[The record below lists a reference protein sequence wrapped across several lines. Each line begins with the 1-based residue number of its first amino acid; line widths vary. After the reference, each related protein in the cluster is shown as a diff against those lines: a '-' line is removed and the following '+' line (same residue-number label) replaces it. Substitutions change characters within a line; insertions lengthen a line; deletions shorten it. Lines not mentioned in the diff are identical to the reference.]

1 MRNNVDFTI
10 RSRGLVIWLAVL
22 AFCQPLPAAD
32 LFVAPDGNDGNSG
45 TQQSPFATI
54 QHARDVV
61 RAQIAGGMSS
71 DITVHI
77 GAGNYFIEQA
87 VVFDDRDGGSD
98 GHTITYQGAPNLGTR
113 IYGGRRITNWTQLND
128 KEYAAT
134 VADLQQHYTLYE
146 NEQAANG
153 GSFHVFAD
161 ATAGNWSRNGT
172 QLVYQARN
180 LPITSQVVVLGTT
193 KDVFV
198 VMGRSTQQIVSSLV
212 FDGLH
217 MIGSDYTGSWPG
229 GESDFPGYTGLY
241 DGVQLTNIP
250 IGVIFP
256 EARHGQF
263 YLRNAK
269 NVVIRNSKLYGAG
282 FMAAFFDRWAQSN
295 VVENC
300 WIENTG
306 RDGLYFQGWEP
317 GRGASDGI
325 TTLAASYC
333 NKFNVVTNNVIYD
346 VGRFGGSMG
355 VRFDFSGDNRLEHN
369 IIRGASGGA
378 YHGHG
383 WRPNM
388 INILGYYVMHN
399 MPAGYIPYP
408 YDQAQIT
415 FYDDKYVVTQANQGA
430 ELNHCRNNLI
440 QYNDVSQSP
449 RAAGDT
455 GTITQWGA
463 GPNSVWACNAVH
475 DNVAL
480 GGWCYFVLYD
490 DDGSHR
496 PTIKNN
502 VLYWINATAS
512 NTAGIVSKGNFQIN
526 TGNIFADCILGQ
538 GGANIGPFC
547 EEATRA
553 TWSNNIVAA
562 QVGAPYTGGTGTQTP
577 VQAVKSAYMIVGVTD
592 TDANITSICGPNANT
607 AYPLLQS
614 ASNNVYYYQPLDR
627 ADSPVSGAANL
638 QAQVTANQSRDT
650 NSIYADPLFNRQ
662 HPWWDAQSTDYAL
675 QANSPALARGF
686 QQFDLSQIGLQ
697 AGFPFDVTNILG
709 QSVHTI
715 RAAGNFSRLLK
726 AGTNGS
732 QLVSSSGST
741 FPAGSWVRYN
751 WMNFGTGQFEQFQV
765 HLQWASPLSNNGTA
779 IEIRLDAP
787 NGTLV
792 GTIPCGQQTCR
803 ITPTSGLHDLFLVF
817 PSENVQAVDW
827 FIFKP
832 RLIWNGSGSD
842 DKWTTAANWSGPVTT
857 DETLYFGASARIAP
871 ANDLPEGTSV
881 AGITFDPG
889 VPAYTL
895 GGNGITLTGNLVNSS
910 ANDQTITLPITLPGS
925 GEVRMDTGAKHL
937 TLGGSLSGSAGAL
950 TKAGA
955 GALTLGVIRFTGD
968 TNVESGTLVLT
979 QAGLSRSSTVTIGTS
994 AGANALLNLS
1004 HGLSERV
1011 FGLIIDGV
1019 KMPDGSYGSS
1029 ASAATHKDDAAF
1041 LGTGMMIVQSGPCPP
1056 SYTTRADGHTV
1067 ATFSFAGS
1075 GTWTVPP
1082 GVTNVEVLVV
1092 GGGGGCWN
1100 DGYQSGS
1107 GAGGMYYGASYA
1119 VTPGSPVGITVGGVA
1134 TDGTGGNSL
1143 FGTQLIAY
1151 GGSKGNG
1158 YTNGGDQGGY
1168 SLNGGTTIVP
1178 GKLGYHYSPMDGN
1191 WCSGGGAGHA
1201 GYKGDAQ
1208 LGGAGA
1214 ACGITGSTVYYA
1226 GGGGA
1231 PSSYNSSGGTGD
1243 NLGGGGSG
1251 PVTSGSRSFSGL
1263 ANTGGGGGGGWGGG
1277 GGAGGSGVIIVAYE
1291 SSAGTTYTVTFD
1303 SNGGSTVPLQYVAP
1317 GGKTTEPTPP
1327 TWTGHTFVQ
1336 WCSDSALTT
1345 AFNFA
1350 SPITA
1355 DMTLYAKWTNDSYTL
1370 TYIAGSNGSIVGAS
1384 PQTVAYLGS
1393 GTAVTAT
1400 PVAGYRF
1407 VKWSDNSV
1415 ANPRTDTGV
1424 ASNITVTAS
1433 FELLSTDTI
1442 SPTSVVTRGD
1452 GKTVATFPSG
1462 NGHWTIP
1469 AGVSSVEVLV
1479 VGGGGSGQNWN
1490 YQNQWGAAQLG
1501 WGGGGGGGGYYF
1513 TASHTPSAGSVAV
1526 TVGAGG
1532 AASNTGDPGSSSTFD
1547 NLIANGGGIGVYG
1560 GAGGASG
1567 GNNQGA
1573 AGFPGGATMGGGGG
1587 AGQAGQGAWYAAPNN
1602 KGGNGL
1608 ANSITGTSPYY
1619 AGGGSSFYNGAQG
1632 GLGGGG
1638 STYDPYWQTPDIH
1651 GNPNGVD
1658 GLGGGGAAGRN
1669 ALSEVGKGGSGI
1681 VIVAYRALTPP
1692 SAPMIT
1698 GVTVGNGTLTVAFTA
1713 PASDGGAAISNY
1725 KVSTNN
1731 GTTFTAVSPAT
1742 TTSPIVISGL
1752 TNGTAYT
1759 VKILA
1764 VNSVGDG
1771 TPSSGVSGTPAG
1783 NYAAWAADHG
1793 LSGGPTAVGNTGI
1806 SNLLLYALDLNP
1818 DGSNGSPGTLT
1829 GRMLSFS
1836 KRAEAVANGDVH
1848 YAIEESDDLGLTD
1861 PWTEVT
1867 AYTTNDATTISYTL
1881 PANKNGCYAR
1891 LVVTAVP

>member
-1 MRNNVDFTI
+1 MNHNASFTI
-10 RSRGLVIWLAVL
+10 RSRGIIPWLMVL
-22 AFCQPLPAAD
+22 AFCQPLLAAD
-32 LFVAPDGNDGNSG
+32 LYIAPAGNDGNSG

-61 RAQIAGGMSS
+61 RAQIADGMTS

-77 GAGNYFIEQA
+77 GAGNFFIEQP
-87 VVFDDRDGGSD
+87 VVFDDRDGGIN

-113 IYGGRRITNWTQLND
+113 IYGGRRITNWTQLNAT
-128 KEYAAT
+128 EYAAT

-146 NEQAANG
+146 NDEAANG
-153 GSFHVFAD
+153 GYYHEFAD
-161 ATAGNWSRNGT
+161 VTEGNWSKNGT
-172 QLVYQARN
+172 QLIYQPRN
-180 LPITSQVVVLGTT
+180 LPITNQVVVLGTT
-193 KDVFV
+193 KDVFI
-198 VMGRSTQQIVSSLV
+198 VMGRSAQQIVSNLV

-217 MIGSDYTGSWPG
+217 MIGSDYTSSWPG

-269 NVVIRNSKLYGAG
+269 NIVVRNSKLYGAG
-282 FMAAFFDRWAQSN
+282 FMAAFFDRWAQNN

-306 RDGLYFQGWEP
+306 RDGLYFQGWES

-355 VRFDFSGDNRLEHN
+355 VRFDFSGDNRLDHN
-369 IIRGASGGA
+369 IIKGVSGGA

-408 YDQAQIT
+408 YDQAHIT

-463 GPNSVWACNAVH
+463 GPNSVWAYNAVH

-490 DDGSHR
+490 DDGSHK
-496 PTIKNN
+496 PTIKSN

-562 QVGAPYTGGTGTQTP
+562 QVGAPYTGGIGTQTP

-614 ASNNVYYYQPLDR
+614 AGNNVYYYQPLDR
-627 ADSPVSGAANL
+627 ADSPGLGAANL
-638 QAQVTANQSRDT
+638 QSQVTANQSRDT

-662 HPWWDAQSTDYAL
+662 HPWWDARYTDYAL
-675 QANSPALARGF
+675 QTNSPALARGF

-697 AGFPFDVTNILG
+697 AGFPFSVTHILG
-709 QSVHTI
+709 QSVNKI

-726 AGTNGS
+726 VGTNGS
-732 QLVSSSGST
+732 QLVSGSGSSL
-741 FPAGSWVRYN
+741 PAHSWARYN
-751 WMNFGTGQFEQFQV
+751 NMDFGTGQYEQFLV
-765 HLQWASPLSNNGTA
+765 HPQWASPRSNNGTA

-787 NGTLV
+787 DGTLV
-792 GTIPCGQQTCR
+792 GTVPCGQETCR
-803 ITPTSGLHDLFLVF
+803 ITTTSGLHDVFLVF
-817 PSENVQAVDW
+817 PNANVQALDW

-832 RLIWNGSGSD
+832 RIIWNGSGND
-842 DKWTTAANWSGPVTT
+842 DNWTSTANWSGPVTT
-857 DETLYFGASARIAP
+857 SETLYFGASNRTAP
-871 ANDLPEGTSV
+871 SNDFTAGTGV
-881 AGITFDPG
+881 AGITFDSDA
-889 VPAYTL
+889 PAYTL
-895 GGNGITLTGNLVNSS
+895 GGNGITLTGNLSNIS
-910 ANDQTITLPITLPGS
+910 ANDQTITLPITLPGT
-925 GEVRMDTGAKHL
+925 GRIQVDTGARRV
-937 TLGGSLSGSAGAL
+937 TLGGSLSGSGDGITKTGTGTLALGA
-950 TKAGA
+950 
-955 GALTLGVIRFTGD
+955 ISYTGD
-968 TNVESGTLVLT
+968 TIVESGTLVLT
-979 QAGLSRSSTVTIGTS
+979 QAGLSRSSTVSIGTTV
-994 AGANALLNLS
+994 GANAVLDLS
-1004 HGLSERV
+1004 HGLAERV
-1011 FGLIIDGV
+1011 FGLSIDGV
-1019 KMPDGSYGSS
+1019 QMPDGTYGSS
-1029 ASAATHKDDAAF
+1029 ASAATHKDDTAF
-1041 LGTGMMIVQSGPCPP
+1041 RGTGMLVVQSGPCPP
-1056 SYTTRADGHTV
+1056 TYSTRADGHTV
-1067 ATFSFAGS
+1067 ATFSFVGS

-1082 GVTNVEVLVV
+1082 GVTHLEVLVV
-1092 GGGGGCWN
+1092 GGGGGSWN
-1100 DGYQSGS
+1100 DGFQSGS
-1107 GAGGMYYGASYA
+1107 GAGGMYYSASYT
-1119 VTPGSPVGITVGGVA
+1119 VTPGPVAITVGAGA
-1134 TDGTGGNSL
+1134 LDGTGSSSL

-1151 GGSKGNG
+1151 GGTKGNG

-1168 SLNGGTTIVP
+1168 SLNGGTTLVAGNP
-1178 GKLGYHYSPMDGN
+1178 GYHYSPMDGN
-1191 WCSGGGAGHA
+1191 WVSGGGAGHA

-1214 ACGITGSTVYYA
+1214 PCNITGSTVHYA

-1231 PSSYNSSGGTGD
+1231 PSSYASSGGTGH

-1251 PVTSGSRSFSGL
+1251 PVTFGAWSFSGL

-1277 GGAGGSGVIIVAYE
+1277 GGGGGSGVVIVTYQ
-1291 SSAGTTYTVTFD
+1291 SSATTTCTLVYSAASHGTIEGTT
-1303 SNGGSTVPLQYVAP
+1303 
-1317 GGKTTEPTPP
+1317 
-1327 TWTGHTFVQ
+1327 
-1336 WCSDSALTT
+1336 
-1345 AFNFA
+1345 
-1350 SPITA
+1350 
-1355 DMTLYAKWTNDSYTL
+1355 
-1370 TYIAGSNGSIVGAS
+1370 
-1384 PQTVAYLGS
+1384 PQTVNYNGS
-1393 GTAVTAT
+1393 GTAVTAK
-1400 PVAGYRF
+1400 PDSGYRF
-1407 VKWSDNSV
+1407 FKWSDNSTS
-1415 ANPRTDTGV
+1415 NPRTDSNVT
-1424 ASNITVTAS
+1424 SNITVTAS

-1442 SPTSVVTRGD
+1442 SPTSIVTRGD
-1452 GKTVATFPSG
+1452 GKTVATFTVGS
-1462 NGHWTIP
+1462 GHWSIP
-1469 AGVSSVEVLV
+1469 AGVSSMEVLV

-1490 YQNQWGAAQLG
+1490 YENQWGGAQLG
-1501 WGGGGGGGGYYF
+1501 WGGGGGGGGYYY
-1513 TASHTPSAGSVAV
+1513 TASYMPSAGSVTI
-1526 TVGAGG
+1526 TVGTGG
-1532 AASNTGDPGSSSTFD
+1532 AVSNTGNPGGSSTFD
-1547 NLIANGGGIGVYG
+1547 QLTAYGGGIGVYG

-1573 AGFPGGATMGGGGG
+1573 AGYAGGVTVGGGGG
-1587 AGQAGQGAWYAAPNN
+1587 AGQAGQGPWFAAPNN
-1602 KGGNGL
+1602 KGGDGL
-1608 ANSITGTSPYY
+1608 TCFITGTPTCF

-1658 GLGGGGAAGRN
+1658 GLGGGGAGGRN
-1669 ALSEVGKGGSGI
+1669 ALAEVGKGGSGI
-1681 VIVAYRALTPP
+1681 VIVAYHAPTTP
-1692 SAPMIT
+1692 SAPVIT
-1698 GVTVGNGTLTVAFTA
+1698 GVTAGNGTLSVAFTA

-1725 KVSTNN
+1725 KYSTNN
-1731 GTTFTAVSPAT
+1731 GSTFTAVSPAA
-1742 TTSPIVISGL
+1742 TTSPMVISGL

-1759 VKILA
+1759 VRILA
-1764 VNSVGDG
+1764 VNIVGDG
-1771 TPSSGVSGTPAG
+1771 AASSGVSGTPVG
-1783 NYAAWAADHG
+1783 NYASWAAAHG

-1806 SNLLLYALDLNP
+1806 PNLLLYALNLNP
-1818 DGSNGSPGTLT
+1818 NGSNGSPGTLT
-1829 GRMLSFS
+1829 GSVLSYS
-1836 KRAEAVANGDVH
+1836 KRAEAVTNGDVH
-1848 YAIEESDDLGLTD
+1848 YAIEESDDLGLPD

-1867 AYTTNDATTISYTL
+1867 TYTTNDATTISYTL
-1881 PANKNGCYAR
+1881 PEGKGRTFAR
-1891 LVVTAVP
+1891 LVVTTAP